1 MLPTGSFAE
10 SIDGRCTFEEIKYVD
25 SLFSVQPDATKPM
38 ADDEQAF

>member
-25 SLFSVQPDATKPM
+25 SLFSVQPGRNEAHGR
-38 ADDEQAF
+38 